1 MLFAGFVEGKY
12 RHGSVPQERSLG
24 RTDVSAAP
32 APTAAFRHIAAP
44 IAGERPNVEPL
55 LVRQSPPL

>member
-1 MLFAGFVEGKY
+1 MLFAGFVEGQY
-12 RHGSVPQERSLG
+12 RRGSVPHERLLG

-32 APTAAFRHIAAP
+32 APTAALRHIAS
-44 IAGERPNVEPL
+44 ERPNVEPL